1 MAKIKN
7 PRKKFLWSI
16 QFVDMPINPYLFQ
29 KVDLPE
35 KTIEQISHGDVNRD
49 VKTGGRATIGNMT
62 AEKLLTTSGSDTF
75 IWDWMSSIA
84 DTTTFGGGLT
94 PEQYWKTV
102 IVSEL
107 AEDGQSVLN
116 QWIMYE
122 VWPTKL
128 NGQSLERMSSDNSI
142 ETVEFSIGDI
152 EKV

>member
-16 QFVDMPINPYLFQ
+16 QFVGMPINPYLFQ

-84 DTTTFGGGLT
+84 DTTLGGGLT
-94 PEQYWKTV
+94 PEQYWKT
-102 IVSEL
+102 ILVSEL
-107 AEDGQSVLN
+107 AEDGSSVLN
-116 QWIMYE
+116 QWIMSE

-142 ETVEFSIGDI
+142 ETIEFSVGDI

>member
-16 QFVDMPINPYLFQ
+16 QFVGMPINPYLFQ
-29 KVDLPE
+29 KVDIPE

-84 DTTTFGGGLT
+84 DTTLGGGLT
-94 PEQYWKTV
+94 PEQYWKT
-102 IVSEL
+102 ILVSEL

-142 ETVEFSIGDI
+142 ETIEFSVGDI

>member
-16 QFVDMPINPYLFQ
+16 QFVGMPINPYLFQ
-29 KVDLPE
+29 KVDIPE

-84 DTTTFGGGLT
+84 DTTLGGGLT
-94 PEQYWKTV
+94 PEQYWKT
-102 IVSEL
+102 ILVSEL
-107 AEDGQSVLN
+107 AEDGSSVLN
-116 QWIMYE
+116 QWIMSE

-142 ETVEFSIGDI
+142 ETIEFSVGDI

>member
-16 QFVDMPINPYLFQ
+16 QFVNRPINPYLFQ
-29 KVDLPE
+29 KVDIPE
-35 KTIEQISHGDVNRD
+35 KTVEQVSHGDVNRD

-75 IWDWMSSIA
+75 IWDWMSSVA
-84 DTTTFGGGLT
+84 DTILGGGLT
-94 PEQYWKTV
+94 PEQYWET
-102 IVSEL
+102 ILVSEL
-107 AEDGQSVLN
+107 AEDGTSVLN
-116 QWIMYE
+116 QWIMTE

-142 ETVEFSIGDI
+142 ETIEFSVGDI

>member
-16 QFVDMPINPYLFQ
+16 QFVGMPINPYLFQ

-84 DTTTFGGGLT
+84 DTTLGGGLT
-94 PEQYWKTV
+94 PEQYWKT
-102 IVSEL
+102 ILVSEL

-116 QWIMYE
+116 QWIMSE

-142 ETVEFSIGDI
+142 ETIEFSIGDI

>member
-84 DTTTFGGGLT
+84 DTTLGGGLT
-94 PEQYWKTV
+94 PEQYWKT
-102 IVSEL
+102 ILVSEL

-116 QWIMYE
+116 QWIMSE

-142 ETVEFSIGDI
+142 ETIEFSVGDI